1 MDSKPLKLSY
11 EVNLEPG
18 ETLVLPPSIANI
30 GAGHWVVTVEPIDDG
45 GNDLSLPRISG
56 SDVMASA
63 PFAVVKS
70 DGSQVPFDRNEV
82 ASEIVR
88 ACAGLDCQAERLSAL
103 VDRIEDDLIRRNA
116 RHIKSDDIKEMI
128 LDGLQELSDAA
139 YIRYALG
146 KREF

>member
-18 ETLVLPPSIANI
+18 ESLVLPPSMANV
-30 GAGHWVVTVEPIDDG
+30 GPGHWVVTVEPVEEETDDF
-45 GNDLSLPRISG
+45 SLPRIRNSA
-56 SDVMASA
+56 MSA
-63 PFAVVKS
+63 PFAVVKQ

-88 ACAGLDCQAERLSAL
+88 ACAGLDCRADKLSAL
-103 VDRIEDDLIRRNA
+103 VDRIEHDLVCRNA

-146 KREF
+146 RREF

>member
-18 ETLVLPPSIANI
+18 ETLVLPPSLANI
-30 GAGHWVVTVEPIDDG
+30 GPGHWVVTVEPVDAT
-45 GNDLSLPRISG
+45 NDLSLPRISSG
-56 SDVMASA
+56 ALATSA
-63 PFAVVKS
+63 PFAVVKN

-88 ACAGLDCQAERLSAL
+88 ACAGLDCKTDKLAAL
-103 VDRIEDDLIRRNA
+103 VDRIEEDLVRRNA
-116 RHIKSDDIKEMI
+116 LHVKSDDIKDMI
-128 LDGLQELSDAA
+128 MDGLQELSDAA

-146 KREF
+146 QREF